1 MNMNS
6 KSGDVRH
13 LRTFLFVNFSP
24 QTPYL
29 LKKRIC
35 ENGEK
40 YFNIGVQT
48 SKRPKTSE
56 VVL

>member
-1 MNMNS
+1 MPQ
-6 KSGDVRH
+6 SGDANH
-13 LRTFLFVNFSP
+13 LRIFLSVKISP
-24 QTPYL
+24 EPPDL
-29 LKKRIC
+29 LKKTIC

-56 VVL
+56 VKL